1 MFWINEYFF
10 PFCLVLEPLSRPET
24 SLSVTRKSVC
34 EKDPDL
40 SVSAVV
46 QAVQIEN
53 EFLQGDVQRQ
63 AVATAPQK
71 VWQKKEELFIQVAK
85 PPWITISYTL
95 GLCMNEWWS
104 PLSVI

>member
-1 MFWINEYFF
+1 MFHTCMFWINEYFF
-10 PFCLVLEPLSRPET
+10 PFLLVLEPVSRPET

-53 EFLQGDVQRQ
+53 QFLQGDMQKQ
-63 AVATAPQK
+63 AVDTTSQK
-71 VWQKKEELFIQVAK
+71 VW
-85 PPWITISYTL
+85 
-95 GLCMNEWWS
+95 
-104 PLSVI
+104 

>member
-1 MFWINEYFF
+1 M
-10 PFCLVLEPLSRPET
+10 
-24 SLSVTRKSVC
+24 C

-85 PPWITISYTL
+85 PP
-95 GLCMNEWWS
+95 
-104 PLSVI
+104 